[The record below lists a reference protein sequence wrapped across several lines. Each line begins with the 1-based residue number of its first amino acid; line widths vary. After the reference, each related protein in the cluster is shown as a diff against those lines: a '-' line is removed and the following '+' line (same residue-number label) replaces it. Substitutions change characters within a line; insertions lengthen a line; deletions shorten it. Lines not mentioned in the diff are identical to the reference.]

1 MAVAPA
7 SVFTP
12 GAVRSRRAVSLT
24 LTVVVTPA
32 SDLIVSDLPSIA
44 VTAPT
49 ILVDWAVVVPVACA
63 NAGRGSVASIG
74 MALASANP
82 HTSLSEIVILTDPI
96 KFLLSSAG
104 ARGTGLHSQTNSLR
118 ESFMIRVT
126 YAEAFASQPMR
137 LDVTGGPRQF
147 FYFGGTDSSQNV

>member
-96 KFLLSSAG
+96 KFLLSSVHEELAYIHRRIVS
-104 ARGTGLHSQTNSLR
+104 AKVS
-118 ESFMIRVT
+118 
-126 YAEAFASQPMR
+126 
-137 LDVTGGPRQF
+137 
-147 FYFGGTDSSQNV
+147 